1 MNSSRTISFHSL
13 ARAVCLVMVLLLL
26 GACASRKVAPELT
39 LEDRQFRAP
48 VSHVPS
54 PEEIRNA
61 VEDSYFGVDDPAN
74 NFNRTMYSFNA
85 HFDKYVFMP
94 LVKTYNAVLIPP
106 ARKGISN
113 GIDNLNEV
121 PTFVNCVL
129 QGKGKKAVVTVG
141 RFLVNSTIGILGL
154 MDVASEMGLTKHEE
168 DFGQT
173 LGVWGFDDGPYLVL
187 PILGP
192 SNGRDAIGLVPDY
205 FISMYEMEAIYSAA
219 DVKDKSSARNIN
231 SGTRAINARANIPFL
246 YYSTDTPFEYEFV
259 RFLYTKKRE
268 LDVQK

>member
-1 MNSSRTISFHSL
+1 MKSGNAISTHSL
-13 ARAVCLVMVLLLL
+13 ARLVCVLAFVMLLP
-26 GACASRKVAPELT
+26 ACASRKIAPELT

-48 VSHVPS
+48 VSHAPS
-54 PEEIRNA
+54 KKDIKKA

-85 HFDKYVFMP
+85 HFDKYVFIPVVM
-94 LVKTYNAVLIPP
+94 TYEAVLIPP
-106 ARKGISN
+106 VRKGISN

-141 RFLVNSTIGILGL
+141 RFLINSTIGILGL
-154 MDVASEMGLTKHEE
+154 MDVATELGLPRHEE

-173 LGVWGFDDGPYLVL
+173 LGVWGVDEGPYLVL

-192 SNGRDAIGLVPDY
+192 SSGRDAIGLVPDY
-205 FISMYEMEAIYSAA
+205 FITMYQMEAIYSAA
-219 DVKDKSSARNIN
+219 DVNDKPTARNVN
-231 SGTRAINARANIPFL
+231 TATRGVNTRANIPFR